1 MIVRIL
7 RRFALA
13 SLLIVGL
20 SVGTSAQTLQQSPSS
35 PAPRAEA
42 GKSAVPGLPAVTFE
56 EIVAQPTHHA
66 GYSLTAIALGA
77 VAGVVAVNWLI
88 PVLGFQTAATAMGGV
103 PVTAA
108 ALESALATSRL
119 YAVGSAVG
127 GGAVGQMLY
136 TAFWH

>member
-1 MIVRIL
+1 MMVRIL

-20 SVGTSAQTLQQSPSS
+20 SAGTSAQTLQQSPPSA
-35 PAPRAEA
+35 APRAET
-42 GKSAVPGLPAVTFE
+42 GKNAVPGLPEVTFE
-56 EIVAQPTHHA
+56 EIVGPPPHPA

-88 PVLGFQTAATAMGGV
+88 PVLGYQTAAATVGGV

-108 ALESALATSRL
+108 TLESALATSRL
-119 YAVGSAVG
+119 YAVGSAVA

-136 TAFWH
+136 SAFWH

>member
-1 MIVRIL
+1 MMVRIL

-13 SLLIVGL
+13 SLLIIGL
-20 SVGTSAQTLQQSPSS
+20 SAGTSAQTLQQSPPS

-42 GKSAVPGLPAVTFE
+42 GKTAVPGLPAVTFE
-56 EIVAQPTHHA
+56 EIVAQPSHHA

-77 VAGVVAVNWLI
+77 VAGVVAVNWIL
-88 PVLGFQTAATAMGGV
+88 PVLGYQTATAAMAGL

-108 ALESALATSRL
+108 TLESALATSRL

-127 GGAVGQMLY
+127 GGAVGQLLY
-136 TAFWH
+136 SAFWH

>member
-7 RRFALA
+7 RRLALA

-20 SVGTSAQTLQQSPSS
+20 CVGTSAQTPQQSP
-35 PAPRAEA
+35 PPTAPQAEA
-42 GKSAVPGLPAVTFE
+42 GKNTVPGLPAVTFE
-56 EIVAQPTHHA
+56 EIVGQPTHQA

-88 PVLGFQTAATAMGGV
+88 PVLGYQTAAAAMGGA